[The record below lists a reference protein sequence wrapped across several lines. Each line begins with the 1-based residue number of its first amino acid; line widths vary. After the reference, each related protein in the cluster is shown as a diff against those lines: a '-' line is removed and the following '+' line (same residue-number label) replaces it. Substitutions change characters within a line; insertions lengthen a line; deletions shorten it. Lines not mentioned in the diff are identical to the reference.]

1 MHGEILR
8 FDDAGG
14 AVALAAERNIVGIEQ
29 HAVIPPLRRAD
40 AVIRALYLCK
50 IANGDDL
57 IALVIHPAKGDHGV
71 CTVITG
77 NPGEALPAEIN
88 LPQRG
93 MLEVEM
99 VERLHIVPQLCMFF
113 IIEQKPVQLGGKIPL
128 LKLPEFLPHEK

>member
-57 IALVIHPAKGDHGV
+57 IAWSSILRKA
-71 CTVITG
+71 IT
-77 NPGEALPAEIN
+77 EFALSSLEI
-88 LPQRG
+88 Q
-93 MLEVEM
+93 E
-99 VERLHIVPQLCMFF
+99 
-113 IIEQKPVQLGGKIPL
+113 KPPS
-128 LKLPEFLPHEK
+128 